1 MGYVLKQISNETEK
15 CNLPEILVEREFGG
29 MKLVNENY
37 YKNFNCKFPKPRQN

>member
-37 YKNFNCKFPKPRQN
+37 KNFNCKFPKTRQN